1 MSGRGFKPSFKTG
14 RIDMNHPRAQVAP
27 PRTAQYMSPWQPVQR
42 VLPVQPSAQHMAS
55 WHPAQYTAPLQPEQY
70 TETSHSGRPSSQ
82 TIIAPKVVSAKR
94 KTRTDP
100 EYDVPKAKKTK
111 TTAPHGR
118 DIPADT
124 LRPKKATRKQKYT
137 AIAGVLDAELPDYRQ
152 VALSYATRDAA
163 AAAAA
168 QKLADPLV
176 AYFRSANE
184 DDSIPKTDD
193 ERLEI
198 IRNLFGAMK
207 DVSRAND
214 IDSPVVQSRWGA
226 DAGKSYDDVDIEAT
240 CWEIVNLAERLH
252 VEGPS
257 ALSIRDPNYVTH
269 IKNCADLTFIQ
280 RMRVIT
286 TIAFQWKARCDGLI
300 KGDTV
305 QTLVAAPLEALQS
318 AVNNWKANKERT
330 SLYKFAKNHQDGP
343 KKSAPKS
350 KTGRKTE
357 PNPTSRQVDEA
368 GQSFSA
374 TSSYCGNLG
383 SSQSNK
389 PDQQVD
395 EAGPSYRSNS
405 SAPREVGSIQMN
417 EGLQPGGE
425 SETPHR
431 AEWSSAIVFGS
442 SQTNEAPQQDHEA
455 GLSSQINSSSLGDLG
470 SFGMSEPL
478 QQANENVLSSQSSF
492 GDGRCPQFEESFD
505 SFDPFEPFEPSG
517 SQAITGTPLPG
528 YSDRTLDKDF
538 L

>member
-1 MSGRGFKPSFKTG
+1 
-14 RIDMNHPRAQVAP
+14 MNHPRAQVAP

-55 WHPAQYTAPLQPEQY
+55 WHPAQYTAPLQSEQY
-70 TETSHSGRPSSQ
+70 TETSHSSRPSSQ

-94 KTRTDP
+94 KTRTDS
-100 EYDVPKAKKTK
+100 EYDVTKAKKTK
-111 TTAPHGR
+111 ITAPHGR

-168 QKLADPLV
+168 QKLADPLA

-198 IRNLFGAMK
+198 VRKLFGAMK

-226 DAGKSYDDVDIEAT
+226 DAGKSYNDVDIEAT

-280 RMRVIT
+280 RMRAIT

-368 GQSFSA
+368 G
-374 TSSYCGNLG
+374 
-383 SSQSNK
+383 
-389 PDQQVD
+389 
-395 EAGPSYRSNS
+395 PSYRSNS

-470 SFGMSEPL
+470 SFEMSEPL
-478 QQANENVLSSQSSF
+478 QQANENGLSSQSSF

-528 YSDRTLDKDF
+528 YSDRPLDKDF